1 MPWNHEVG
9 DVGLEGGSRFADLSP
24 VRVVV
29 MEGSLVVGW
38 AAVVAFEFR

>member
-1 MPWNHEVG
+1 MHWNHEVG
-9 DVGLEGGSRFADLSP
+9 NVGLECGARFDDLSP

>member
-1 MPWNHEVG
+1 MHWNHEVG
-9 DVGLEGGSRFADLSP
+9 DVGLEGGSRVDDLSP